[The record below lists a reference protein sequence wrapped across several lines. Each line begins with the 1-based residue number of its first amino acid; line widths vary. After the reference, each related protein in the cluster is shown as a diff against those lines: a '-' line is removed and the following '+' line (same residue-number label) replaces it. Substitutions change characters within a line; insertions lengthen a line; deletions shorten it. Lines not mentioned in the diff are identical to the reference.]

1 MVAIG
6 SYSVATFRM
15 VFGLAFAVYP
25 GFGLGSD
32 PLPVAGQPVAPARG
46 RHLQCLLGIATPEI
60 WMYSLAHVQR

>member
-6 SYSVATFRM
+6 SYSIATFRM

-46 RHLQCLLGIATPEI
+46 LPSAVPAWH
-60 WMYSLAHVQR
+60 SHS

>member
-15 VFGLAFAVYP
+15 VFGLAFAACP
-25 GFGLGSD
+25 DFGLGSD

-46 RHLQCLLGIATPEI
+46 LPSAVAAWHSHSWRD
-60 WMYSLAHVQR
+60 MDV